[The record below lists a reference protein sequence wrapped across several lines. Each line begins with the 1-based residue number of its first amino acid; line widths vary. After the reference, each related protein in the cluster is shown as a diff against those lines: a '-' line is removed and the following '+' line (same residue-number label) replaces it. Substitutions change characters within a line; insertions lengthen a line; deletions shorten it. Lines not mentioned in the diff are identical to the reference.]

1 VSRWL
6 GMDDPRGHLLNVRP
20 LKPYDRMLER
30 DDFTNLCLSV
40 LIAEG
45 LSSDKPAVLEAARHL
60 AGVTL

>member
-1 VSRWL
+1 MSRWL
-6 GMDDPRGHLLNVRP
+6 GMDDPRGHVTNVRP
-20 LKPYDRMLER
+20 LKPYDRTLER

-45 LSSDKPAVLEAARHL
+45 LGSEKPAVLEAARHL